1 MHNNVLLFATISWID
16 ENSVSD
22 SYIKTHESQN
32 NYWSSLN
39 SDMFNE
45 AGKNILGSPP

>member
-1 MHNNVLLFATISWID
+1 MLFFTTMSRID
-16 ENSVSD
+16 ENFVSD
-22 SYIKTHESQN
+22 SYIKTYESNN

-45 AGKNILGSPP
+45 AGKNILASPP